1 MLRVGKHGSSW
12 SRVWVVASWKW
23 WLLEEL
29 KNFFFFVYIR
39 ISSINIGE
47 GGISIGDP
55 DSLFSFSVLYIFI
68 VRRDLFWGCF
78 WSYWEITIFVGA
90 LLCRYTRILP
100 PILLYFSSLILFRL
114 VIYLFLLI
122 LCKFSFWYLDF
133 IIIGKKC
140 MNSVVYMNGNEY
152 CRDPSHTWH
161 TSPDDAWHTFSSGL
175 ISSGSPQEYTW
186 RASPI
191 RTPSRK
197 GTRHSQT

>member
-1 MLRVGKHGSSW
+1 MRGDRHRR
-12 SRVWVVASWKW
+12 SRFS
-23 WLLEEL
+23 LLFL
-29 KNFFFFVYIR
+29 YFV
-39 ISSINIGE
+39 
-47 GGISIGDP
+47 
-55 DSLFSFSVLYIFI
+55 FYIFI

-152 CRDPSHTWH
+152 EMLLILKDYFLYINLFVIIIIISLLRG
-161 TSPDDAWHTFSSGL
+161 FSL
-175 ISSGSPQEYTW
+175 IFYLFFVC
-186 RASPI
+186 
-191 RTPSRK
+191 
-197 GTRHSQT
+197 